1 MKKKICKGGF
11 WILSPKC
18 KRIKVQRAQY
28 KEFVESG
35 LKTRLKWIGQC
46 SQWTKDGKKV
56 RKNKEKQIFG
66 KEILPRQNSRKVVI
80 EYISLRLD

>member
-1 MKKKICKGGF
+1 MKKKN

-35 LKTRLKWIGQC
+35 LKTRLKWIGQY
-46 SQWTKDGKKV
+46 SQWAKYGKKV
-56 RKNKEKQIFG
+56 RKNKENKFFAKKFFLG
-66 KEILPRQNSRKVVI
+66 KIQGK
-80 EYISLRLD
+80 